1 MPRITKHPSV
11 AGYLDGLAL
20 HHLDHLAPLCS
31 LMQWP
36 LILTDP
42 AVFSLAEKLY
52 PDLKAYYLDPET
64 APFEITAEFDCVLT
78 TLPRPLFDEIFLI
91 AEQTL
96 NKRVKTIWLPHG
108 HSDKG
113 KLKPCLKGLC
123 QEEFILV
130 YGKKML
136 AALGQEKACRLIP
149 HVVPIGNF
157 RYHYMIKHQ
166 EFYQDV
172 LKYQGIADRFI
183 LYAPTWKDA
192 ESSSSFDTY
201 ATSLMHHLRHHPL
214 VIKLHPHL
222 EEEIRVIQTKL
233 QSPASVT
240 WIEDFPPIYPLL
252 QRATHLIGDFSSVG
266 YDCLTFNIPMFFFN
280 PGHRAK
286 TDPGRWLHRYGETV
300 KLDDI
305 KTVALKVRDPLCQH
319 SLIPSRQSLYE
330 LTFGPFIP
338 WESYQTLLHEKVSS
352 YGI

>member
-1 MPRITKHPSV
+1 MPHVKKLSSI

-42 AVFSLAEKLY
+42 TLFALAQRLY
-52 PDLKAYYLDPET
+52 PNLKAYYLDPEA

-78 TLPRPLFDEIFLI
+78 TLPRPLFDQIFFI
-91 AEQTL
+91 AEHTL
-96 NKRVKTIWLPHG
+96 NQRVKTIWLPHG

-113 KLKPCLKGLC
+113 KLKPCMKGLGE
-123 QEEFILV
+123 EEFILV

-136 AALGQEKACRLIP
+136 TTIQQEKACRRIS

-157 RYHYMIKHQ
+157 RYHYMMKHQ
-166 EFYQDV
+166 EFYQDI
-172 LKYQGIADRFI
+172 LKTQGVAHRFI

-192 ESSSSFDTY
+192 ESSSSFDIY
-201 ATSLMHHLRHHPL
+201 ATSLMHHLQHHCL

-222 EEEIRVIQTKL
+222 EEEIKVIQTKL

-266 YDCLTFNIPMFFFN
+266 
-280 PGHRAK
+280 
-286 TDPGRWLHRYGETV
+286 
-300 KLDDI
+300 
-305 KTVALKVRDPLCQH
+305 
-319 SLIPSRQSLYE
+319 SRKMAASVWRNGS
-330 LTFGPFIP
+330 T
-338 WESYQTLLHEKVSS
+338 
-352 YGI
+352 